1 MSRLK
6 TTATLPK
13 VAPQQRKN
21 FITETRSYRLITPL
35 YGGGVK
41 PEKADPVTVI
51 RATEIRGHLRFWWRA
66 TRGGAYKNLA
76 EMRQYEEAIFGSAA
90 GDAKTGQS
98 KVHVFVSEAHVTQK
112 LSKIKTR
119 NGENVHISD
128 PKSPYSYVAFPLRG
142 DDNKPEGDLLKEG
155 VTFSIAFSY
164 PQEAEMP
171 EGKKI
176 NIAQELEAALWAWE
190 TFGGIGA
197 RTRRGFGALHR
208 TDIPLPQDLSTGGA
222 GKWIEKGIKKYV
234 IENEHDWYQKIPH
247 LNQNMRYHVIKYS
260 KPMEAWGKLI
270 NKLASFRQQDARY
283 AKKTGNKSK
292 YGMSVWPEANEIR
305 HLFGKKRAVIND
317 VSEGS
322 FVEKFPRADFGLPII
337 FKFKDEEKGEPK
349 QTTLEGK
356 NNDRLASPLILRPL
370 ICKDGAIGIALIL
383 DTPRTPPEGL
393 ILKGAPKEPSVES
406 QLTANEAKKIPILNG
421 ETDILK
427 AFLDTL

>member
-13 VAPQQRKN
+13 VTPQQRKKI
-21 FITETRSYRLITPL
+21 ITETRSYRLITPL
-35 YGGGVK
+35 YGGGVE
-41 PEKADPVTVI
+41 PEKADPITVI

-90 GDAKTGQS
+90 GDGKAGQS
-98 KVHVFVSEAHVTQK
+98 KVHVFVSEAYATQK
-112 LSKIKTR
+112 ISKIKTR

-171 EGKKI
+171 EGKKS

-197 RTRRGFGALHR
+197 RTRRGFGALCLEKINGHSTSKYTR
-208 TDIPLPQDLSTGGA
+208 QELISTVKKRLGSMNDFRKDEIPFLSSDLSKIVFLNEDNVDDA
-222 GKWIEKGIKKYV
+222 WRVLVKKLK
-234 IENEHDWYQKIPH
+234 N
-247 LNQNMRYHVIKYS
+247 
-260 KPMEAWGKLI
+260 
-270 NKLASFRQQDARY
+270 FRQYRRKGTSGPSY
-283 AKKTGNKSK
+283 
-292 YGMSVWPEANEIR
+292 WPEPDAVR
-305 HLFGKKRAVIND
+305 HITGRYKKRSAL
-317 VSEGS
+317 SQSTYKE
-322 FVEKFPRADFGLPII
+322 FPRAQFGLPII
-337 FKFKDEEKGEPK
+337 FHFKDKDDPFE
-349 QTTLEGK
+349 TTLQGEK
-356 NNDRLASPLILRPL
+356 YERLASPLILRPVA
-370 ICKDGAIGIALIL
+370 CSDGAVGIALIL
-383 DTPRTPPEGL
+383 DV
-393 ILKGAPKEPSVES
+393 PKFDDLRLVNDKKY
-406 QLTANEAKKIPILNG
+406 LNEKVISTISPQQSKKIPILNG